1 MRYNRLQQ
9 GTSAALCNG
18 VMLKAWPLCVDV
30 AEEVGCVT
38 DHVDPDGA
46 FSKEAQTA
54 AAEEQV
60 SGMSTGG
67 SIKVHYSLPRDA
79 CKVYITLHYA
89 FI

>member
-1 MRYNRLQQ
+1 MRCNKPQQ
-9 GTSAALCNG
+9 ASPAALCND
-18 VMLKAWPLCVDV
+18 VMQKAWPLCFNV
-30 AEEVGCVT
+30 AEEFGCVT

-79 CKVYITLHYA
+79 CKVYITLRYA
-89 FI
+89 FV